1 MLFGGVKE
9 NFPEKETHAF
19 RWEGLKVDNSAE
31 KRAFWGFVGR
41 LAEPRS
47 WRELIS

>member
-31 KRAFWGFVGR
+31 KRAFSGFAGR
-41 LAEPRS
+41 LAGSRA
-47 WRELIS
+47 

>member
-19 RWEGLKVDNSAE
+19 RWEGLKVDNSAD